1 MLAALFVIYM
11 VCTHAIIRGGIMR
24 KLALILLV
32 LLSIIPNVA
41 DAASAALTPITGNH
55 VFFSVSN
62 DSSVKFNWDAAK
74 YGDATLNDDMY
85 YILADGGGL
94 NQLHIATDATN
105 LYGEVIARDTDK
117 TSFSGSFYIST
128 TGGRGFN
135 DDIILLASVK
145 GPIASD
151 FSLSIN
157 SSGYTW
163 NVSPD
168 YNILPTSYSYGT
180 GISETFTRDD
190 FLYGPQTV
198 KPGPIKEGILPL
210 YYGQDYND
218 PSTAEY
224 LMFIDLYVGNLSSSA
239 ISGLIDNGAVK
250 VDFSFT
256 GMTSIAAFNAY
267 AWAAPGKDAQGV
279 NWTTRTNGI
288 PTNSRG
294 YTSTYTGAPVPTP
307 ASFPLFGSGLALVGC
322 LRRKFFRG

>member
-1 MLAALFVIYM
+1 VLLLLLCLAVLSLPGPVAAALE
-11 VCTHAIIRGGIMR
+11 
-24 KLALILLV
+24 
-32 LLSIIPNVA
+32 
-41 DAASAALTPITGNH
+41 PITGNH
-55 VFFSVSN
+55 VFFNVSN
-62 DSSVKFNWDAAK
+62 ESGAKFNWDAAK
-74 YGDATLNDDMY
+74 YGDATLNDGMY

-94 NQLHIATDATN
+94 NQLHIATDAAN
-105 LYGEVIARDTDK
+105 LYGEVSARETDK
-117 TSFSGSFYIST
+117 TSSSGSFYIST

-218 PSTAEY
+218 SSTAEY
-224 LMFIDLYVGNLSSSA
+224 LMFIDLYVGNLSA
-239 ISGLIDNGAVK
+239 NVISGLTDNGAVK
-250 VDFSFT
+250 VEYSFT
-256 GMTSIAAFNAY
+256 GMSSVAAFSAS

-288 PTNSRG
+288 PTTSSG
-294 YTSTYTGAPVPTP
+294 YTLTYTGAPVPVPP
-307 ASFPLFGSGLALVGC
+307 AVLLFGSGLSGL
-322 LRRKFFRG
+322 LFFRRRGNRA